1 MTKRFQ
7 LNPRMLIIIND
18 LKTYKRF
25 DKTNKNKKLKE
36 IFFIYIKLGGGL
48 GVVVSR
54 RTIKY
59 LL

>member
-36 IFFIYIKLGGGL
+36 IFIKLGGGVGGG
-48 GVVVSR
+48 GV
-54 RTIKY
+54 
-59 LL
+59 

>member
-18 LKTYKRF
+18 LKAYKRF

-36 IFFIYIKLGGGL
+36 NFFINIKLGGGVGGG
-48 GVVVSR
+48 GV
-54 RTIKY
+54 
-59 LL
+59 

>member
-25 DKTNKNKKLKE
+25 YKTNKNKKLKE
-36 IFFIYIKLGGGL
+36 IFFLYIKLGGRVGGG
-48 GVVVSR
+48 GV
-54 RTIKY
+54 
-59 LL
+59 